1 MTQTYIG
8 LQLNLYLCS
17 YSRYIFIFVGMEV
30 ILYIFRIACII
41 FFCYIAFFVCF
52 LSFVNQE
59 IITTTSKQKQQDYQR
74 PLICITALEFN
85 YAQFNS
91 SGNINITFDQ
101 YKEGKWKVGSL
112 TEEETFCAVAPKLSH
127 LLKSIQVCNTSG
139 DIGDSYEIVTTAV
152 DKESLDKHGIDII
165 QKDYYH
171 YLSNYCIKL
180 R

>member
-1 MTQTYIG
+1 
-8 LQLNLYLCS
+8 
-17 YSRYIFIFVGMEV
+17 MEV
-30 ILYIFRIACII
+30 ILYIFRIACIV
-41 FFCYIAFFVCF
+41 FFCYVAIYVCF
-52 LSFVNQE
+52 RNFINQE

-91 SGNINITFDQ
+91 SQQLTENITFEE
-101 YKEGKWKVGSL
+101 YKDGKWKVGGL
-112 TEEETFCAVAPKLSH
+112 TEEETFSAVAPKLSH

-139 DIGDSYEIVTTAV
+139 VIGDSYEIVTTSV

-171 YLSNYCIKL
+171 YLSNYCIRL